1 MRDED
6 KPRADD
12 EAPPGCLCDA
22 LCAALGLDPNDDS
35 VVCCGEELN
44 IWCLAG
50 RAIGVGLITAFIGFA
65 LYLVFG
71 G

>member
-1 MRDED
+1 MKDAD

-12 EAPPGCLCDA
+12 EAPAGCLCDV
-22 LCAALGLDPNDDS
+22 LCAALGRDPNDDS
-35 VVCCGEELN
+35 VVCCGEEHN

-50 RAIGVGLITAFIGFA
+50 KAIGVGLITAFIVFA

-71 G
+71 